1 MKKYFFT
8 AILFVILAFNSTA
21 QQVIKGT
28 YKYHGRDEKIYVKAI
43 ASSSGDKVSILEF
56 APLTR
61 LENEVK
67 DLRNTEARLRKELE
81 RYKSEKNNSNSDKI
95 NVLQD
100 SIASLQRQIAVKD
113 KQLSEL
119 KEDLDY
125 LKKRLAECIRQ
136 SADSI
141 MTLQAE
147 INNLKLS
154 SVKPSFNR
162 DAVIVGGGI
171 NISKL
176 SNNGIKD
183 DSWTVG
189 LPTGKEFELSWLHYF
204 SQTSPVA
211 IRVGV
216 SYRELNGNAHCDMI
230 RDTLFN
236 MTDAD
241 NDTYDARYIFGNI
254 AEQMTLKQL
263 SVPVML
269 HMGNSYMPF
278 GLKGWVEAGLAVAF
292 NMATVLE
299 RSGNYSCEGYFPQW
313 NVTITDVPDRG
324 FVTDAM
330 LTAPETAGVKSM
342 TVWGQLAAGVYIPVS
357 DIVGV
362 EFGGMCGYSL
372 LSVSGGD
379 GLNGRRY
386 DEETMMITDG
396 GKTNL
401 FSTAVKL
408 GIVVHL

>member
-1 MKKYFFT
+1 MKKYSLL
-8 AILFVILAFNSTA
+8 AILFVTLAFNAAA
-21 QQVIKGT
+21 QIEIKGT
-28 YKYHGRDEKIYVKAI
+28 YKYGSRNEKIHVKAI
-43 ASSSGDKVSILEF
+43 PSNSGDQVVKLEF

-67 DLRNTEARLRKELE
+67 ELRSSEARLRKELE
-81 RYKSEKNNSNSDKI
+81 RYKNGNLNSNSDKI
-95 NVLQD
+95 NALQD
-100 SIASLQRQIAVKD
+100 SIVSLQRQISIKD
-113 KQLSEL
+113 NQLNEL
-119 KEDLDY
+119 KGDLNY
-125 LKKRLAECIRQ
+125 LRTTIAECMKQ

-141 MTLQAE
+141 RTLLAE

-216 SYRELNGNAHCDMI
+216 SYRELNGNARCDMI

-241 NDTYDARYIFGNI
+241 NDAYDARYIFGNI

-330 LTAPETAGVKSM
+330 LTAPETARVKNM